1 MIQVVASMAFNPQE
15 PEALQT
21 YFDVAMPL
29 LEKVGAKVAQKI
41 EVGDPVIGEKAS
53 EIVML
58 VDYPSYDAIDS
69 VFESDEYKAVIPIR
83 DKAFLKYNVCIVND
97 NVIAS

>member
-1 MIQVVASMAFNPQE
+1 MVQVVASMAFNPQE

-29 LEKVGAKVAQKI
+29 LQKVGAKVAQKI
-41 EVGDPVIGEKAS
+41 EVRDPVIGVKAS

-58 VDYPSYDAIDS
+58 VDYPSYDAIDR

-97 NVIAS
+97 NVLAS